1 MREGIKMT
9 VNEVLKNVNKSL
21 VHFAIFESTN
31 STESMYENVDTV
43 KKYGKM
49 VHPKFLYTL
58 EELKNREVCDIFPDY
73 CPEFCRYDETISDID
88 VEDTIESVLVIIVK
102 GKDK

>member
-1 MREGIKMT
+1 MT
-9 VNEVLKNVNKSL
+9 VSEVLKNVHQCF
-21 VHFAIFESTN
+21 VHFAIIESTN
-31 STESMYENVDTV
+31 PTESMYENVDTV

-58 EELKNREVCDIFPDY
+58 EELKNREVCEIYPDY

-88 VEDTIESVLVIIVK
+88 IDVEDTVEQVLVIVVK

>member
-1 MREGIKMT
+1 MT

-31 STESMYENVDTV
+31 STESMYENIDTI
-43 KKYGKM
+43 KIRGRRGKF
-49 VHPKFLYTL
+49 VHPKFLCTL
-58 EELKNREVCDIFPDY
+58 EELEDREVCDIFPDY
-73 CPEFCRYDETISDID
+73 CPEFYRYDETISNIYADD
-88 VEDTIESVLVIIVK
+88 ATIEPVLVIVVK

>member
-1 MREGIKMT
+1 MT

>member
-1 MREGIKMT
+1 MT

-31 STESMYENVDTV
+31 STESMYENVDTI
-43 KKYGKM
+43 KIRGRRGKF
-49 VHPKFLYTL
+49 VHPKFLCTL
-58 EELKNREVCDIFPDY
+58 EELEDREVCDIFPDY
-73 CPEFCRYDETISDID
+73 CPEFYRYDETISDIYVD
-88 VEDTIESVLVIIVK
+88 NAIEPVLVIVVK

>member
-1 MREGIKMT
+1 MT
-9 VNEVLKNVNKSL
+9 VNEVLENVNKSL
-21 VHFAIFESTN
+21 VHFAIIESTN

-73 CPEFCRYDETISDID
+73 CPEFCRYDETISGID

>member
-1 MREGIKMT
+1 MT

-31 STESMYENVDTV
+31 STESMYENVDMV

-73 CPEFCRYDETISDID
+73 CPEFCRYDETITDIYID
-88 VEDTIESVLVIIVK
+88 DTIEPVLVIVVK

>member
-1 MREGIKMT
+1 MT
-9 VNEVLKNVNKSL
+9 VSEVLKNVHKGL

-31 STESMYENVDTV
+31 STESMYENVDTI
-43 KKYGKM
+43 KRRGKF
-49 VHPKFLYTL
+49 VHPKFTL

-73 CPEFCRYDETISDID
+73 CPKFCRYDETISDIYID
-88 VEDTIESVLVIIVK
+88 DAIESVLVIVVK

>member
-1 MREGIKMT
+1 MT
-9 VNEVLKNVNKSL
+9 VSEVLENVRQGF
-21 VHFAIFESTN
+21 VHFAILESTN

>member
-1 MREGIKMT
+1 MT

-49 VHPKFLYTL
+49 VHPKFSYTL
-58 EELKNREVCDIFPDY
+58 EELKNREVCDIYPDY
-73 CPEFCRYDETISDID
+73 CPEFCLYDETISDID
-88 VEDTIESVLVIIVK
+88 VEDTIESVLVIVVK
-102 GKDK
+102 REVK

>member
-1 MREGIKMT
+1 MT

-73 CPEFCRYDETISDID
+73 CPEFCRYDETISYID

>member
-1 MREGIKMT
+1 MHKG
-9 VNEVLKNVNKSL
+9 L

-58 EELKNREVCDIFPDY
+58 EELKNKEVCDIFPDY
-73 CPEFCRYDETISDID
+73 CPEFCRYDETVSDID
-88 VEDTIESVLVIIVK
+88 VEDTIESVLVIVVK
-102 GKDK
+102 GEVK

>member
-1 MREGIKMT
+1 MT

-21 VHFAIFESTN
+21 VHFAIFESNN

>member
-1 MREGIKMT
+1 MT

-49 VHPKFLYTL
+49 VHPKFSYTL

-73 CPEFCRYDETISDID
+73 CPEFCRYDETISAID
-88 VEDTIESVLVIIVK
+88 VEDTIESVLVIVVK
-102 GKDK
+102 GEVK

>member
-1 MREGIKMT
+1 MT
-9 VNEVLKNVNKSL
+9 VSEVLKNVNKSL

-31 STESMYENVDTV
+31 SIESIYENIETI
-43 KKYGKM
+43 KKFNKI

-73 CPEFCRYDETISDID
+73 CPEFRRYDDTISDIYVD
-88 VEDTIESVLVIIVK
+88 DAIEPVLVIVVK

>member
-1 MREGIKMT
+1 MT

-49 VHPKFLYTL
+49 VHPKFSYTL
-58 EELKNREVCDIFPDY
+58 EELKNREVCDIYPDY

-88 VEDTIESVLVIIVK
+88 VEDTIESVLVIVVK
-102 GKDK
+102 GEVK

>member
-1 MREGIKMT
+1 MT

-31 STESMYENVDTV
+31 STESMYENVDTI
-43 KKYGKM
+43 KIRGKF
-49 VHPKFLYTL
+49 VHPKFLCTL
-58 EELKNREVCDIFPDY
+58 EELEDREVCDIFPDY
-73 CPEFCRYDETISDID
+73 CPEFYRYDETISDIYVD
-88 VEDTIESVLVIIVK
+88 NAIEPVLVIVVK

>member
-1 MREGIKMT
+1 MT
-9 VNEVLKNVNKSL
+9 VSEVLKNVNKRL
-21 VHFAIFESTN
+21 VHFAIFESTSSN
-31 STESMYENVDTV
+31 ESMYENIETI
-43 KKYGKM
+43 KKYGKF
-49 VHPKFLYTL
+49 VHPKFSYTL

-88 VEDTIESVLVIIVK
+88 VEDTIESVLVIVVK